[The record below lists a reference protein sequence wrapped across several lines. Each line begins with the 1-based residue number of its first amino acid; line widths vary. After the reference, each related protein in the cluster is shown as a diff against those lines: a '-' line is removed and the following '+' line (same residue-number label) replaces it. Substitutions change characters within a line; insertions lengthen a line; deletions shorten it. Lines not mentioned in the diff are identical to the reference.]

1 MVEQSRHVFMSCMYV
16 RDVRTMVLLEC
27 TVLEYVLE
35 YVLREYAYT
44 RVPACVTAAIPVCCV
59 DDNVSTKNALAVLTT
74 RYCCGACGDNGDQ
87 DMFGAV

>member
-1 MVEQSRHVFMSCMYV
+1 MKMVEQSRHVFMSCMYV

-44 RVPACVTAAIPVCCV
+44 RVPACVTAAIPVCMLRRRQRQHKECA
-59 DDNVSTKNALAVLTT
+59 S
-74 RYCCGACGDNGDQ
+74 GANNQILLWCLR
-87 DMFGAV
+87 